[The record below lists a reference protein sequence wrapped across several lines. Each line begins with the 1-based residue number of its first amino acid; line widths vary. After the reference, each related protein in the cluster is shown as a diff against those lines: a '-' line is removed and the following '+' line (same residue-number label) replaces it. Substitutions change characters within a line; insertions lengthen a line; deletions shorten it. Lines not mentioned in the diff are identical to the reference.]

1 MEVVPE
7 VKPDQHDWC
16 RHADPTASCGACKIY
31 QSRPDPCRTFHC
43 MWLLD
48 DRIKDHWFPARAK
61 IVINAIAGPPKTVA
75 FIVDPAYP
83 NRWREEPWFSDIKA
97 MARAGIEGRLE
108 QKWTTLV
115 MIKDQRIPVIGTSRL
130 LRAAG

>member
-7 VKPDQHDWC
+7 VKPDHHDWC
-16 RHADPTASCGACKIY
+16 RHAAPGNACGGCKIY
-31 QSRPDPCRTFHC
+31 EQRPDPCRAFRC

-48 DRIKDHWFPARAK
+48 DRVKDHWFPARAK
-61 IVINAIAGPPKTVA
+61 IVINAIPGPPKTVA

-83 NRWREEPWFSDIKA
+83 GRWREEPWFSDIKA
-97 MARAGIEGRLE
+97 IARAGIDGTIGE
-108 QKWTTLV
+108 KWTTIV
-115 MIKDQRIPVIGTSRL
+115 TIKDQRIPVIGSSRL